1 MYIINIKRTT
11 FANMNLLPTEIKRQR
26 GTLRADR
33 TNPNE
38 PKLPSSIPPTP
49 SWLSEDGKIA
59 FSELSILLHDMAV
72 LTQADELALTLLCDA
87 YSEYKSAK
95 EIVNTLGAT
104 VEIMSRE
111 GNSKPTIR
119 PEVQI
124 ANQAFVRVFQLLKE
138 FGLTPSSR
146 AKVNAMEQVA
156 GTPDVKIENFFQGG
170 E

>member
-1 MYIINIKRTT
+1 MKR
-11 FANMNLLPTEIKRQR
+11 LPTELKKQR
-26 GTLRADR
+26 GTLRKDR
-33 TNPNE
+33 LNESE
-38 PKLPSSIPPTP
+38 PKLPSVIPPIPT
-49 SWLSEDGKIA
+49 WLSEDGQKA
-59 FSELSILLHDMAV
+59 FSELSNLLHDMSV

-87 YSEYKSAK
+87 YSEYKNAK
-95 EIVNTLGAT
+95 EIVNQLGAT

-146 AKVNAMEQVA
+146 AKVNAIENA
-156 GTPDVKIENFFQGG
+156 SSTPDVKIENFFNGG

>member
-1 MYIINIKRTT
+1 MAKMI
-11 FANMNLLPTEIKRQR
+11 PTEIKRQR
-26 GTLRADR
+26 GTLRKDR
-33 TNPNE
+33 SNANE
-38 PKLPSSIPPTP
+38 PKLPSVIPPTP
-49 SWLSEDGKIA
+49 TWLSEDGQKA
-59 FSELSILLHDMAV
+59 FVELSNLLHDMSV

-95 EIVNTLGAT
+95 EIVNSLGAT

-156 GTPDVKIENFFQGG
+156 GTPDVKIENFFHGG